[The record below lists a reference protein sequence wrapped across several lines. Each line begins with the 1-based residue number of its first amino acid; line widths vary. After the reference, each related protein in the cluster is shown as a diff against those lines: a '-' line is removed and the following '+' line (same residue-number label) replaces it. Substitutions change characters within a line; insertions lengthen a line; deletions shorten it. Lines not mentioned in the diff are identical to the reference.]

1 MAIANKETFDII
13 NKRRDEFLE
22 KINHP
27 DKNDTHM
34 DILALKIRWNELGR
48 LLDLL
53 DYEEPDISLEELFSE
68 WNE

>member
-1 MAIANKETFDII
+1 MAIANKETFDVI
-13 NKRRDEFLE
+13 NKRRDELLE

-34 DILALKIRWNELGR
+34 DILTLKIRWNELSR

-53 DYEEPDISLEELFSE
+53 GYEEPDISLEELFSE